1 MRKLTYAV
9 LLGLMLCA
17 CGKQESPLSY
27 ASKLP
32 VAAVDKR
39 MAPREE
45 AAADAEAAPAPAAEG
60 GAPSAQVARHVELHH
75 DIAIEVPADKL
86 EAVWRTRLDA
96 CRLPACEVVSATV
109 ENQRDT
115 AGSAQ
120 LSLRIVPAQA
130 GKLLETLEGLGR
142 VTRHEMSQTD
152 RTNEVVDYQARLANQ
167 KALRDRL
174 RALVAGRVDKVH
186 DLLEV
191 ERELARVQ
199 GEIDSLEGQIRATL
213 AVTDK
218 INFEISF
225 HAPVSIAHPGTWSPV
240 RYAWSEAGST
250 FAGSI
255 AVLLYVVAGG
265 LPWLAVLWL
274 VIWGLRRLWRWRKAA
289 RAGSG
294 KGKAA
299 D

>member
-17 CGKQESPLSY
+17 CSKSESPRGRESF
-27 ASKLP
+27 APKL
-32 VAAVDKR
+32 AV
-39 MAPREE
+39 
-45 AAADAEAAPAPAAEG
+45 AAADKQLAETAAAPAADEGAA
-60 GAPSAQVARHVELHH
+60 PQAQVARHVELHH

-86 EAVWRTRLDA
+86 EAVWRTRLEA

-109 ENQRDT
+109 ENQRDD

-174 RALVAGRVDKVH
+174 RALV
-186 DLLEV
+186 
-191 ERELARVQ
+191 RVQ

-240 RYAWSEAGST
+240 RHAWSEAGST

-289 RAGSG
+289 KAGPS

>member
-1 MRKLTYAV
+1 MRKLIYAV

-17 CGKQESPLSY
+17 CGKKESPLGRESF
-27 ASKLP
+27 APKL
-32 VAAVDKR
+32 AV
-39 MAPREE
+39 
-45 AAADAEAAPAPAAEG
+45 AAADKQLAETAPAPAADEG
-60 GAPSAQVARHVELHH
+60 AAPQAQAQVARHVEPHH
-75 DIAIEVPADKL
+75 DIVIEVPADKL
-86 EAVWRTRLDA
+86 EAVWRTRLEA

-109 ENQRDT
+109 ENQRDD
-115 AGSAQ
+115 AGSAA

-240 RYAWSEAGST
+240 RHAWSEAGST

-274 VIWGLRRLWRWRKAA
+274 VIWGLRRLWRWRKDA
-289 RAGSG
+289 RASRLD
-294 KGKAA
+294 KVKAA